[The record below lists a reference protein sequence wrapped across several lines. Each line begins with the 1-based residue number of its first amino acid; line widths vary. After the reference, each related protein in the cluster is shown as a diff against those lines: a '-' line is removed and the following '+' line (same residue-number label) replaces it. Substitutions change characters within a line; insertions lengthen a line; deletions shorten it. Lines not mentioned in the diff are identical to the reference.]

1 MIYVSFA
8 LMLMVLFVSL
18 IVIIR
23 FTFLLQENVMHN
35 RCHTDNLKMEDLHGH
50 TEPHVL

>member
-18 IVIIR
+18 IVIVR

-35 RCHTDNLKMEDLHGH
+35 RCQTDNLKMEDLHGH